1 MFRLSEMVFILRL
14 SDFVLAKGAEVF
26 LKQTS
31 FFSRNT
37 EFRSPQTDSTQ
48 SFLYYLK
55 VRIARVP

>member
-1 MFRLSEMVFILRL
+1 MVFILRL
-14 SDFVLAKGAEVF
+14 SDFVLAKGAEVL